1 MGSTRGKAK
10 LEEMEN
16 DKRRKRKENDKRK
29 KETCVSGMMEAE
41 SLFLLSLLL
50 PVVVVVAV
58 PRVEREALLPPSS

>member
-1 MGSTRGKAK
+1 
-10 LEEMEN
+10 
-16 DKRRKRKENDKRK
+16 
-29 KETCVSGMMEAE
+29 MMEAE